1 MDRDDEAAFRVFV
14 ATRSA
19 ALARAAFLLTGDRQ
33 LAEDLVQAALLE
45 AAVRWRKVVAGGDPE
60 PYVRRILYTRH
71 VSWWR
76 RSRHERPVPDDDRP
90 GGADRPGAGPDG
102 DGLAEGAVRRL
113 TVAQALARLA
123 PKQRAVLVL
132 RYFEDLTEAQAAA
145 ALGVS
150 VGTVKSQTRDALARL
165 RQVAP
170 ELADLAGRPAGSP
183 APALASAHPP
193 VPTPDPTQTD
203 AGTSEVTA

>member
-1 MDRDDEAAFRVFV
+1 MDRDDEAAFRAFV

-19 ALARAAFLLTGDRQ
+19 ALARAAYLLTGDRQ

-45 AAVRWRKVVAGGDPE
+45 TAVRWRKVVAGGDPE

-71 VSWWR
+71 ISWWR

-90 GGADRPGAGPDG
+90 DVADGSGRSGGGADG

-170 ELADLAGRPAGSP
+170 ELADLAGRPA
-183 APALASAHPP
+183 ASAHVSP
-193 VPTPDPTQTD
+193 
-203 AGTSEVTA
+203 EVTA

>member
-1 MDRDDEAAFRVFV
+1 MDGDDEATFRAFV

-19 ALARAAFLLTGDRQ
+19 ALTRAAYLLTGDRQ

-45 AAVRWRKVVAGGDPE
+45 AAVRWRRVRAGGDPE

-76 RSRHERPVPDDDRP
+76 RSRHETPADDVRP
-90 GGADRPGAGPDG
+90 AG
-102 DGLAEGAVRRL
+102 DGREDALAEGTVRRL
-113 TVAQALARLA
+113 TVEQALARLA

-132 RYFEDLTEAQAAA
+132 RYFEDLTEVQAAA

-170 ELADLAGRPAGSP
+170 ELADLAGRPAA
-183 APALASAHPP
+183 APASPDA
-193 VPTPDPTQTD
+193 VGTP
-203 AGTSEVTA
+203 EVTA

>member
-1 MDRDDEAAFRVFV
+1 MDGDDEAAFRAFV
-14 ATRSA
+14 AARSA
-19 ALARAAFLLTGDRQ
+19 ALARAAYLLTGDRQ

-45 AAVRWRKVVAGGDPE
+45 AAVRWRTVVAGGDPE

-76 RSRHERPVPDDDRP
+76 RTRHERPAPSVRPDGPDDARS
-90 GGADRPGAGPDG
+90 AD

-132 RYFEDLTEAQAAA
+132 RYFEDLTEVQAAA

-170 ELADLAGRPAGSP
+170 ELADLAGRPATSAPVSP
-183 APALASAHPP
+183 
-193 VPTPDPTQTD
+193 
-203 AGTSEVTA
+203 EVTA